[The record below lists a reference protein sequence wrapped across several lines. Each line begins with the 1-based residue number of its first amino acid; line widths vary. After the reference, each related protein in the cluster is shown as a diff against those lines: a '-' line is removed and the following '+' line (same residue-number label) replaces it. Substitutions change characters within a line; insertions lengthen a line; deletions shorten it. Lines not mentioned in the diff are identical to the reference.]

1 MSQNNKNN
9 GTSKTLNKLSNANRS
24 KFVSGK
30 WNIVSDNSKA
40 NYNSGNNIIYNTE
53 VLRADHCDYN
63 NAYILIRGDIF
74 VRAAGGA

>member
-1 MSQNNKNN
+1 MSRNDAIQQVYW
-9 GTSKTLNKLSNANRS
+9 L
-24 KFVSGK
+24 
-30 WNIVSDNSKA
+30 
-40 NYNSGNNIIYNTE
+40 YYYNTE

>member
-9 GTSKTLNKLSNANRS
+9 GTSKILNLLSNANRF

-30 WNIVSDNSKA
+30 WNIVSVNSKA
-40 NYNSGNNIIYNTE
+40 NYNSGNNITYNTE
-53 VLRADHCDYN
+53 ALRADHCDYN
-63 NAYILIRGDIF
+63 NAYILISGDIF